1 MPVKSAS
8 GTQSQNEDFLAEHT
22 IFNEG
27 NSLKGRCQGLFSFLR
42 VIPAF
47 TESFSESDEDDLKT
61 DAFSQMHKIRLL
73 QLNNVRLS
81 GRYQKFSKKLRW
93 LCWHGFPLKSIP
105 NDFTLDSL
113 VALEMQNSSLE
124 QLWKRTKLQS
134 CFCTFRNDD
143 DAMERGELEKVIKE
157 SRSSIIVFLKDYA
170 SSRRCLD
177 ELVMILECK
186 RNFKHVILPVF
197 YGMDPPQVRKQTG
210 SVVEAFAGHEAQFE
224 VEIDERNG
232 KLGMKKVKGW
242 REALREV
249 VDLGGM

>member
-1 MPVKSAS
+1 MSDADVVEKS
-8 GTQSQNEDFLAEHT
+8 
-22 IFNEG
+22 
-27 NSLKGRCQGLFSFLR
+27 KGLQWMY
-42 VIPAF
+42 IPAF
-47 TESFSESDEDDLKT
+47 IGKILNQLMEDDDEV
-61 DAFSQMHKIRLL
+61 DAGKAFWVKELGIR
-73 QLNNVRLS
+73 V
-81 GRYQKFSKKLRW
+81 
-93 LCWHGFPLKSIP
+93 
-105 NDFTLDSL
+105 L
-113 VALEMQNSSLE
+113 V
-124 QLWKRTKLQS
+124 
-134 CFCTFRNDD
+134 NDD

-224 VEIDERNG
+224 VEIDERNR

-242 REALREV
+242 REALGQV
-249 VDLGGM
+249 VDLGGLVLQNQVDE